1 MRPVKNV
8 TLAPIRSLDK
18 SKSRPAH
25 QAAWPAPCT
34 AFRRLA
40 GSKASQRFT
49 TPVWH
54 KLPLP
59 TNPHSQQWLYQSNNC
74 SVYSIVLYL
83 EHKPPAGR
91 WDTPSVEQRM
101 CIINNPQ
108 VPQLLLLTLFS
119 NFLIRKKFK

>member
-18 SKSRPAH
+18 SKSRPGH

-54 KLPLP
+54 KSPFLQIHI
-59 TNPHSQQWLYQSNNC
+59 HSNGC
-74 SVYSIVLYL
+74 ARAITAV
-83 EHKPPAGR
+83 
-91 WDTPSVEQRM
+91 
-101 CIINNPQ
+101 
-108 VPQLLLLTLFS
+108 
-119 NFLIRKKFK
+119 